1 MAKTRRVQFSKK
13 RKSKTRRYSTKRHGG
28 ASWTDAYMP
37 SSKPAA
43 APAPATTTTTAP
55 PTDTPT
61 KTKGFSNTSDYKA
74 YVQNTL
80 KANRSA
86 MNMPVTLAA
95 INTKLN
101 ALLIANKVNYKFS
114 NGYTARDYNI
124 SKTVAESANEGRG
137 ELIPNSVRGQITGA
151 QSGIYNKG
159 TEAYAS
165 KSPKTPPPTK

>member
-1 MAKTRRVQFSKK
+1 
-13 RKSKTRRYSTKRHGG
+13 
-28 ASWTDAYMP
+28 MP
-37 SSKPAA
+37 SSKPATAAATAA
-43 APAPATTTTTAP
+43 APAAAPTTTAP
-55 PTDTPT
+55 LPPTDAT
-61 KTKGFSNTSDYKA
+61 KTKGFSNSSDYKA

-124 SKTVAESANEGRG
+124 EKIVAENSNEGRG
-137 ELIPNSVRGQITGA
+137 ELIPNSARGRITGA

-159 TEAYAS
+159 TETYAS
-165 KSPKTPPPTK
+165 KQTKPPSTTK

>member
-1 MAKTRRVQFSKK
+1 MAKTRRVRFSKK
-13 RKSKTRRYSTKRHGG
+13 RKTKSRRHSKTRRGG

-43 APAPATTTTTAP
+43 PATPPAPGTTP
-55 PTDTPT
+55 PPPAA
-61 KTKGFSNTSDYKA
+61 KTSGFSNTSDYKA

-80 KANRSA
+80 KASRSA
-86 MNMPVTLAA
+86 TNMPVTLAA
-95 INTKLN
+95 INTKIN
-101 ALLIANKVNYKFS
+101 ALLIHNKVNYKFS

-124 SKTVAESANEGRG
+124 EKTVAESSNEGRG
-137 ELIPNSVRGQITGA
+137 ELIPNSARGRVTGA

-165 KSPKTPPPTK
+165 QQNKKK